1 MGRFY
6 SILFNNRSAADYEDF
21 KNFDLAA
28 TQEMYPKVCAF
39 IGLIDNWVFSKNYG
53 SRSKKG
59 EIPRFELSH
68 NALNRKPQK

>member
-1 MGRFY
+1 MGTLL

-39 IGLIDNWVFSKNYG
+39 IGLIDNWVFDKS
-53 SRSKKG
+53 
-59 EIPRFELSH
+59 
-68 NALNRKPQK
+68 

>member
-1 MGRFY
+1 MKVYVKNSASILFLQVNSLKNGGRFY

-39 IGLIDNWVFSKNYG
+39 IGLIDNWGF
-53 SRSKKG
+53 R
-59 EIPRFELSH
+59 
-68 NALNRKPQK
+68 

>member
-1 MGRFY
+1 MKVYVKNSASILFLQVNSPKEWGRFY

-39 IGLIDNWVFSKNYG
+39 IGLIDNWVFDKN
-53 SRSKKG
+53 
-59 EIPRFELSH
+59 
-68 NALNRKPQK
+68 